1 MNATHRSPSSDRAR
15 RRAREAAPPIAVSP
29 RDDASRR
36 LVRSIDATLVWLD
49 DAPLATAS
57 TWLVAL
63 GERTVRAH
71 FAAMA
76 RADDLASPLVDAS
89 DRRMRN
95 DGSQSS
101 RGASAS
107 ARERRFDASAVT
119 RGTEGTIGA
128 LVMPSG
134 AKRLLAA
141 APGAKRRRHA
151 RWKG

>member
-1 MNATHRSPSSDRAR
+1 MNATHRSPSSDRSR
-15 RRAREAAPPIAVSP
+15 RRARETAPPIAVSP

-89 DRRMRN
+89 DRVPKHAWTRVRLTLHEPLALEA
-95 DGSQSS
+95 
-101 RGASAS
+101 GASS
-107 ARERRFDASAVT
+107 AGPLTFVVVDDATHRAVAA
-119 RGTEGTIGA
+119 GTVDA
-128 LVMPSG
+128 
-134 AKRLLAA
+134 
-141 APGAKRRRHA
+141 
-151 RWKG
+151 